1 MKAIRVTEEW
11 QKAGVYY
18 VRTQAMCIGF
28 QISLDME
35 FSEDTPKDEYILV
48 LKGDIPVSTCRL
60 RYLDER
66 TGKIERVA
74 TLKEYRGQHY
84 GQEAILEA
92 ERWMKEKGVTKI
104 LINSRES
111 ALGFYVKLGYNPDY
125 TLVSGNGDFKCVLTS
140 KILGEV
146 KSS

>member
-28 QISLDME
+28 QISLEME
-35 FSEDTPKDEYILV
+35 FGEDTPKDEYILV
-48 LKGDIPVSTCRL
+48 LDGDIPVSTCRL
-60 RYLDER
+60 RYIDEK

-74 TLKEYRGQHY
+74 TLLEYRGQHF
-84 GQEAILEA
+84 GQKAILEA
-92 ERWMKEKGVTKI
+92 ERWMKEKGVTKV

-111 ALGFYVKLGYNPDY
+111 ALGFYEKLGYIKDH
-125 TLVSGNGDFKCVLTS
+125 TQISGHGDFRCVLTS

-146 KSS
+146 KEE

>member
-35 FSEDTPKDEYILV
+35 FDEDTPKDEYILV
-48 LKGDIPVSTCRL
+48 MAGDIPVSTCRL
-60 RYLDER
+60 RYLDEK

-92 ERWMKEKGVTKI
+92 ERWMKEKGITKI

-111 ALGFYVKLGYNPDY
+111 ALGFYVKLGYIPDY
-125 TLVSGNGDFKCVLTS
+125 TQVSGHGDFRCVLTS
-140 KILGEV
+140 KILSEV
-146 KSS
+146 KEV

>member
-28 QISLDME
+28 QISLEME
-35 FSEDTPKDEYILV
+35 FDEDSPKDEYILV
-48 LKGDIPVSTCRL
+48 LDGDIPVSTCRL
-60 RYLDER
+60 RYLDEE

-74 TLKEYRGQHY
+74 TLLEYRGQHY

-111 ALGFYVKLGYNPDY
+111 ALGFYEKLGYIPDH
-125 TLVSGNGDFKCVLTS
+125 TQVSGQGDFRCVLTS
-140 KILGEV
+140 KILSEV
-146 KSS
+146 EEV

>member
-28 QISLDME
+28 QISLEME
-35 FSEDTPKDEYILV
+35 FDEDSPKDEYILV
-48 LKGDIPVSTCRL
+48 LDGDIPVSTCRL
-60 RYLDER
+60 RYLDKE

-74 TLKEYRGQHY
+74 TLLEYRGQHY

-92 ERWMKEKGVTKI
+92 ERWMREKGVTKI

-111 ALGFYVKLGYNPDY
+111 ALGFYEKLGYIPDY
-125 TLVSGNGDFKCVLTS
+125 TQVSGHGDFRCVLTS
-140 KILGEV
+140 KILSEV
-146 KSS
+146 EEV